1 MSLEAL
7 SNLAQVIGAVAV
19 VAGIAFG
26 WYQVRQF
33 QAQQRNAITAEVC
46 RAFYSPD
53 LASAVRLLYS
63 LPDGISAAELRA
75 RGSAYEQAAII
86 SNTAFE
92 TMGLLVYRRI
102 APFDIVVELAG
113 GMITVTW
120 RKVASWIATIRIE
133 QSQPSWA
140 EWFEWLA
147 HQVETEKSKSEPAY
161 IRCRDWS
168 PHGHGWVDRRR
179 HRRGGHPCD

>member
-1 MSLEAL
+1 MTLEAL
-7 SNLAQVIGAVAV
+7 SNLAQIIGAIAV
-19 VAGIAFG
+19 VAGIVFG

-33 QAQQRNAITAEVC
+33 QAQQRNAVVAELC
-46 RAFYSPD
+46 RTFYSRD
-53 LASAVRLLYS
+53 LARAVQLLYS
-63 LPDGISAAELRA
+63 LPDGISAADLRA
-75 RGSAYEQAAII
+75 RGSEYEEAAII

-92 TMGLLVYRRI
+92 TMGLLVHRRI

-120 RKVASWIATIRIE
+120 RKVETWIATIRVE

-147 HQVETEKSKSEPAY
+147 HQMEAEKSRATPAY
-161 IRCRDWS
+161 IRHRDWS
-168 PHGHGWVDRRR
+168 PR
-179 HRRGGHPCD
+179 HRGRVRRTPD

>member
-1 MSLEAL
+1 MTLEAL
-7 SNLAQVIGAVAV
+7 ANLAQVIGAIAV

-33 QAQQRNAITAEVC
+33 RTQQRGAIAAEIC
-46 RAFYSPD
+46 HTFYSRD
-53 LASAVRLLYS
+53 LASAVHLLYS
-63 LPDGISAAELRA
+63 LPDGISAADLRA
-75 RGSAYEQAAII
+75 RGSEYEEAAIC
-86 SNTAFE
+86 STTAFE
-92 TMGLLVYRRI
+92 TMGLLVYKRI

-120 RKVASWIATIRIE
+120 RKIATWNATVRIE

-147 HQVETEKSKSEPAY
+147 HQAEAEKTRVEPAY
-161 IRCRDWS
+161 IRFRHWS
-168 PHGHGWVDRRR
+168 PGA
-179 HRRGGHPCD
+179 RGRFRPYRPRD